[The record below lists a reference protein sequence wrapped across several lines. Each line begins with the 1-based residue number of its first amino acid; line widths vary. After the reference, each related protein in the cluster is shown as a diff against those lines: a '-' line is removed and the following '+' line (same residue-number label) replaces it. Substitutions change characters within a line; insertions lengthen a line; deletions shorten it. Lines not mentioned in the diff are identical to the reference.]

1 MKARHKIR
9 VCSVG
14 VSPGGDRVTA
24 QKKHTGRAHGR
35 QADVDGRQL
44 GFTGMK
50 QL

>member
-24 QKKHTGRAHGR
+24 QEKST
-35 QADVDGRQL
+35 QAESRED
-44 GFTGMK
+44 K
-50 QL
+50 QMLMGGN